1 LPKAADESGPVAA
14 AAAPSTLCE
23 GGVTAASESRI
34 SRTGEGITA
43 SGRWLTLSAGVST
56 SGSKDAWISGGSQ
69 AMFSESLAGSPEP
82 AGGGDE
88 VEGFNLLEVTLL
100 MKRS

>member
-1 LPKAADESGPVAA
+1 
-14 AAAPSTLCE
+14 
-23 GGVTAASESRI
+23 
-34 SRTGEGITA
+34 
-43 SGRWLTLSAGVST
+43 LTLSAGVST